1 MFGINLGSKNT
12 PSRRINRDPNNQL
25 DVGGVSLEGHTGVRS
40 SKMSLSFKG
49 GASSQRGAVAKS
61 ALNYQRMSRLGS
73 GEAANRMQKESFA
86 KLKQASSGPA
96 SSGQAVRGLGL
107 FK

>member
-25 DVGGVSLEGHTGVRS
+25 DMEGVSLEGHTGVRS
-40 SKMSLSFKG
+40 SKMSLSFKSG
-49 GASSQRGAVAKS
+49 NSSQRSAVAKS
-61 ALNYQRMSRLGS
+61 SLNYQRMSRLGS
-73 GEAANRMQKESFA
+73 GEAANRLQKESFS
-86 KLKQASSGPA
+86 KLKQVSSGSI
-96 SSGQAVRGLGL
+96 SSGQATRNLGL